1 MFGQVCPSG
10 RSVGWESGDLGPEPQ
25 SWLCHYLQVD
35 LGEVPSVSW
44 TSGLRPGHPEGLGLL
59 KAQTESPGKLLY
71 NQTTSN

>member
-10 RSVGWESGDLGPEPQ
+10 RPVGWESEDLGPEPQ

-44 TSGLRPGHPEGLGLL
+44 TSGLGPGHPDLL
-59 KAQTESPGKLLY
+59 ASPGA
-71 NQTTSN
+71 SEGSDREFW